1 MSLPV
6 DWGTLWLGGF
16 CPVGALGGLP
26 VRGAD
31 YAAHPPLDDLLTP
44 PSDTML
50 HTDVS
55 LRAAEEKWSERLG
68 GAMVVLARDT
78 YRARRL
84 LHQAAGIQPG
94 EWIGI
99 PANASHDLAE
109 SIKHH
114 EALPRFLDFDAQ
126 LRLSTSGTRFT
137 WTQVLRGL
145 WQPQHAAWLDC
156 ADTLP
161 TIPLPGAAERP
172 AVTLYGLHLPDVD
185 DRPGAL
191 LVFSDEALYAEVKAL
206 RQPADCPHAAQAI
219 AQCERLPE
227 LAERQNANLAEARRG
242 LREAAG
248 LATYAPNS
256 LALATAVAVQI
267 PLECDAA
274 TFYAYVEQE
283 NTPVRW
289 LPQIQPLH
297 YAALRTDGA
306 PDHRVTA
313 ANLARW
319 LYVPVGPDYTFE
331 EIKHLVLGIVKAA
344 EYLGVRWRS
353 NPAHAAEYAA
363 LMDQTYGAGHDAYR
377 PLFALD
383 GAFAAGDL
391 PCG

>member
-1 MSLPV
+1 MMNSPV

-31 YAAHPPLDDLLTP
+31 YAAHPPLDELLTP
-44 PSDTML
+44 PLGAAMCK
-50 HTDVS
+50 DVT
-55 LRAAEEKWSERLG
+55 LEIAEQAWSERLG
-68 GAMVVLARDT
+68 GAKVVLARDA

-84 LHQAAGIQPG
+84 LHQAAGIQRG
-94 EWIGI
+94 EWVGI

-114 EALPRFLDFDAQ
+114 KALPRFLDFDAQ
-126 LRLSTSGTRFT
+126 LRLTTSGTRFT

-145 WQPQHAAWLDC
+145 WQPQDATWLDC

-161 TIPLPGAAERP
+161 TIPFPGAAERP
-172 AVTLYGLHLPDVD
+172 AVTLFGLHLPDAD
-185 DRPGAL
+185 KRPGAL
-191 LVFSDEALYAEVKAL
+191 LAFNDEALYAEVKAL
-206 RQPADCPHAAQAI
+206 RQPADCPNAAKAF

-227 LAERQNANLAEARRG
+227 LAERQSANLAVARRG

-248 LATYAPNS
+248 LATQEPNS

-267 PLECDAA
+267 PMECDAA

-297 YAALRTDGA
+297 YAALRAGGA
-306 PDHRVTA
+306 PDHRGTA

-319 LYVPVGPDYTFE
+319 LYVPVGPDYTVE
-331 EIKHLVLGIVKAA
+331 EIKHLVLGVVKAA

-353 NPAHAAEYAA
+353 NPAYAAEYAA

-383 GAFAAGDL
+383 GAVAAGD
-391 PCG
+391 

>member
-1 MSLPV
+1 MNLPV

-31 YAAHPPLDDLLTP
+31 YAAHPPLDDLLTLP
-44 PSDTML
+44 PDTTL
-50 HTDVS
+50 QADVTLES
-55 LRAAEEKWSERLG
+55 AEETWSERLG
-68 GAMVVLARDT
+68 GAMVVLARDA

-94 EWIGI
+94 EWVGI

-109 SIKHH
+109 SVKHH
-114 EALPRFLDFDAQ
+114 KALPRFLDFDAH
-126 LRLSTSGTRFT
+126 LRLATSCTRFT
-137 WTQVLRGL
+137 WAQVLRGL
-145 WQPQHAAWLDC
+145 WQPQNATWLDC

-161 TIPLPGAAERP
+161 IPGAAERS

-191 LVFSDEALYAEVKAL
+191 LAFSDEALYAEVKAL
-206 RQPADCPHAAQAI
+206 RRPADCPNAAQAL

-227 LAERQNANLAEARRG
+227 LAERQSANLAEARRG

-248 LATYAPNS
+248 LATHEPNS

-267 PLECDAA
+267 PPECDVA

-297 YAALRTDGA
+297 YAALRADGA
-306 PDHRVTA
+306 PDHRATA

-319 LYVPVGPDYTFE
+319 LYVPVGPDYTVE
-331 EIKHLVLGIVKAA
+331 EIKHGVLGIVKAA

-353 NPAHAAEYAA
+353 NPAHAVEYAA

-383 GAFAAGDL
+383 RAFAAGD
-391 PCG
+391 

>member
-1 MSLPV
+1 MNSPV

-31 YAAHPPLDDLLTP
+31 YAAHPPLDELLTLP
-44 PSDTML
+44 PETDL
-50 HTDVS
+50 HTGVT
-55 LRAAEEKWSERLG
+55 LEFAEQAWSERLG
-68 GAMVVLARDT
+68 GALVLLARDA

-84 LHQAAGIQPG
+84 LHQAARIQPG
-94 EWIGI
+94 EWVGI

-109 SIKHH
+109 SVKHH
-114 EALPRFLDFDAQ
+114 KALPRFLDFDAQ
-126 LRLSTSGTRFT
+126 LRLTTSGTRFT

-145 WQPQHAAWLDC
+145 WQPQSATWLDC

-161 TIPLPGAAERP
+161 TIPFPGAAERP
-172 AVTLYGLHLPDVD
+172 AVTLFGLHLPDAGE
-185 DRPGAL
+185 RPGAL
-191 LVFSDEALYAEVKAL
+191 LAFSDEALYARVKAL
-206 RQPADCPHAAQAI
+206 RQPADCPDAAKAI

-227 LAERQNANLAEARRG
+227 LAERQNANLDVVRRG

-248 LATYAPNS
+248 LATQETNS

-267 PLECDAA
+267 PRECDVA

-289 LPQIQPLH
+289 LPRIQPLH
-297 YAALRTDGA
+297 YAALRADGA
-306 PDHRVTA
+306 PDHRRTA

-319 LYVPVGPDYTFE
+319 LYAPVGPDYTVE
-331 EIKHLVLGIVKAA
+331 EIKHLVLGVVKAA

-353 NPAHAAEYAA
+353 NPAYAAEYAA

-383 GAFAAGDL
+383 GAVAAGD
-391 PCG
+391 

>member
-1 MSLPV
+1 MNLPV
-6 DWGTLWLGGF
+6 DWGTMWLGGF
-16 CPVGALGGLP
+16 CAVGALGGLP

-31 YAAHPPLDDLLTP
+31 YAAHAPLDDLLTLP
-44 PSDTML
+44 PATSL
-50 HTDVS
+50 QTDVT
-55 LRAAEEKWSERLG
+55 LETAEQAWSERLG
-68 GAMVVLARDT
+68 GAMVVLARDA

-94 EWIGI
+94 EWVGI

-109 SIKHH
+109 SVKHH
-114 EALPRFLDFDAQ
+114 KALPRFLDFDAN
-126 LRLSTSGTRFT
+126 LRLAASGTRFT

-145 WQPQHAAWLDC
+145 WQPRNAAWLDC

-161 TIPLPGAAERP
+161 VPGAAERS
-172 AVTLYGLHLPDVD
+172 AVTLYGLHLPDTD
-185 DRPGAL
+185 DRSGAL

-206 RQPADCPHAAQAI
+206 RQAADCPNAALAL

-227 LAERQNANLAEARRG
+227 LAERQSAKLAEVRRG

-248 LATYAPNS
+248 LATQKPNR

-267 PLECDAA
+267 PPECDAA

-297 YAALRTDGA
+297 YAALRADGA
-306 PDHRVTA
+306 PDHRGTA

-319 LYVPVGPDYTFE
+319 FYVPVGPDYSLE
-331 EIKHLVLGIVKAA
+331 EIKHGVLGIVKAA
-344 EYLGVRWRS
+344 EYLGARWRS

-383 GAFAAGDL
+383 GAFAAGE
-391 PCG
+391 

>member
-1 MSLPV
+1 MNLPV

-31 YAAHPPLDDLLTP
+31 YAAHPPLDDLLTLP
-44 PSDTML
+44 RDTRL
-50 HTDVS
+50 QADATLES
-55 LRAAEEKWSERLG
+55 AEQTWSERLG
-68 GAMVVLARDT
+68 GAMVVLARDA

-94 EWIGI
+94 EWVGI

-109 SIKHH
+109 SVKHH
-114 EALPRFLDFDAQ
+114 KALPRFLDFDAQ
-126 LRLSTSGTRFT
+126 LRLAASCTRFT

-145 WQPQHAAWLDC
+145 WQPQNATWLDC

-161 TIPLPGAAERP
+161 IPGAAERS
-172 AVTLYGLHLPDVD
+172 AVTLYGLHLSDTD

-191 LVFSDEALYAEVKAL
+191 LAFSDEALYAEVKAL
-206 RQPADCPHAAQAI
+206 RQPADCPNAAQAL
-219 AQCERLPE
+219 AQAERLPE
-227 LAERQNANLAEARRG
+227 LAERQSANLAEARRG

-248 LATYAPNS
+248 LATQEPNS

-297 YAALRTDGA
+297 YAALRADGA
-306 PDHRVTA
+306 PDHRGTA

-331 EIKHLVLGIVKAA
+331 EIKHGVLGIVKAA

-353 NPAHAAEYAA
+353 NPVHAAEYAA
-363 LMDQTYGAGHDAYR
+363 LMDRTYGAGHDAYR

-383 GAFAAGDL
+383 GAFAAGD
-391 PCG
+391 

>member
-1 MSLPV
+1 MNMSV
-6 DWGTLWLGGF
+6 DWGALWLGGF

-44 PSDTML
+44 PSGRTGQS
-50 HTDVS
+50 DVTIET
-55 LRAAEEKWSERLG
+55 AEQAWSQRLG
-68 GAMVVLARDT
+68 GAMVVLARDA

-94 EWIGI
+94 EWVGI

-145 WQPQHAAWLDC
+145 WQPQHATWLDC

-161 TIPLPGAAERP
+161 NPGAAERP
-172 AVTLYGLHLPDVD
+172 AATLYGLHLPDAD

-191 LVFSDEALYAEVKAL
+191 LVFSDEALYVGVKAL
-206 RQPADCPHAAQAI
+206 RQAVDCPNAAQAL

-227 LAERQNANLAEARRG
+227 LAERQITNLAETRRG

-248 LATYAPNS
+248 LVTHAPNS

-267 PLECDAA
+267 PPECDVA

-297 YAALRTDGA
+297 YAALRADGA
-306 PDHRVTA
+306 PNRLETA

-319 LYVPVGPDYTFE
+319 LYVPVGPDYTVE
-331 EIKHLVLGIVKAA
+331 EIKHGVLGIVKAA

-353 NPAHAAEYAA
+353 NPAYAAEYAA
-363 LMDQTYGAGHDAYR
+363 LMDQTYGNGHDAYR

-383 GAFAAGDL
+383 GAFAAGD
-391 PCG
+391 

>member
-1 MSLPV
+1 MLNLPV

-31 YAAHPPLDDLLTP
+31 YAAHPPLDATLTLP
-44 PSDTML
+44 PDTALQADMTL
-50 HTDVS
+50 EVS
-55 LRAAEEKWSERLG
+55 EAAWSERLG
-68 GAMVVLARDT
+68 GAMVVLVRDA

-84 LHQAAGIQPG
+84 LHQAAGVQHG
-94 EWIGI
+94 EWVGI

-109 SIKHH
+109 SVKHH
-114 EALPRFLDFDAQ
+114 KAQPRFLDFDAHLQ
-126 LRLSTSGTRFT
+126 LVESDTRFT
-137 WTQVLRGL
+137 WTQVVQGL
-145 WQPQHAAWLDC
+145 WQPQDATWLDC

-161 TIPLPGAAERP
+161 SPGTTQHP
-172 AVTLYGLHLPDVD
+172 MVTLYGLHLPDA

-191 LVFSDEALYAEVKAL
+191 LVFTDTVLYAEVKAL
-206 RQPADCPHAAQAI
+206 RQLQDTPDAAQAL
-219 AQCERLPE
+219 AQCERLPG
-227 LAERQNANLAEARRG
+227 LAERQCANVAEVGRG

-248 LATYAPNS
+248 LVIHEPNR
-256 LALATAVAVQI
+256 LALATGVAVQI
-267 PLECDAA
+267 PPESDIA

-297 YAALRTDGA
+297 YAAIRADGA
-306 PDHRVTA
+306 PDHRRTA
-313 ANLARW
+313 TNLARW

-331 EIKHLVLGIVKAA
+331 EIKHGVLGIVKSA
-344 EYLGVRWRS
+344 EYLGVRWRT

-363 LMDQTYGAGHDAYR
+363 LMDRTYGTGHDAYR

-383 GAFAAGDL
+383 EIIAARA
-391 PCG
+391 

>member
-1 MSLPV
+1 MNLPV

-31 YAAHPPLDDLLTP
+31 YDAHPPLDDLLALP
-44 PSDTML
+44 PDTVL
-50 HTDVS
+50 PTDVT
-55 LRAAEEKWSERLG
+55 LEFAEQAWSERLG
-68 GAMVVLARDT
+68 GAMVVLSRDA

-84 LHQAAGIQPG
+84 LHQAAGIQPC
-94 EWIGI
+94 EWVGV

-109 SIKHH
+109 SVKHH
-114 EALPRFLDFDAQ
+114 KALPCFLDFDAH
-126 LRLSTSGTRFT
+126 LRLVASSTRFT

-145 WQPQHAAWLDC
+145 WQPQDAAWLDC

-161 TIPLPGAAERP
+161 VPGVVERP
-172 AVTLYGLHLPDVD
+172 AVTLYGLHLPDAD
-185 DRPGAL
+185 NRPGAL
-191 LVFSDEALYAEVKAL
+191 LAFSDAALYAAVKAL
-206 RQPADCPHAAQAI
+206 RQPADCPNPAQAL
-219 AQCERLPE
+219 AQCQRLPE
-227 LAERQNANLAEARRG
+227 LAKRQNANLSEVRRG
-242 LREAAG
+242 LGEAAG
-248 LATYAPNS
+248 LVTPEPNR

-267 PLECDAA
+267 PPECDVA

-289 LPQIQPLH
+289 LPQMQPLH
-297 YAALRTDGA
+297 YAALRADGA
-306 PDHRVTA
+306 PDHQATA

-331 EIKHLVLGIVKAA
+331 EIKHGVLGIVKAA

-353 NPAHAAEYAA
+353 NPAYAAEYAD
-363 LMDQTYGAGHDAYR
+363 LMNRTYGDGHDAYR

-383 GAFAAGDL
+383 GAFAAGE
-391 PCG
+391 

>member
-1 MSLPV
+1 MSLTV

-44 PSDTML
+44 PSDTRL
-50 HTDVS
+50 HTDVT
-55 LRAAEEKWSERLG
+55 LEFAEQAWSERLG
-68 GAMVVLARDT
+68 GAMVVLARDA
-78 YRARRL
+78 YRARRW

-94 EWIGI
+94 EWVGI

-109 SIKHH
+109 SVKHH
-114 EALPRFLDFDAQ
+114 GAQPRFLDFDAQ
-126 LRLSTSGTRFT
+126 LRLATSPTRFA

-145 WQPQHAAWLDC
+145 WRPQNATWLDC

-161 TIPLPGAAERP
+161 MPGAAERS
-172 AVTLYGLHLPDVD
+172 AVTLFGLHLPDAD

-206 RQPADCPHAAQAI
+206 RPAADCPNAALAF
-219 AQCERLPE
+219 AQCERLPA
-227 LAERQNANLAEARRG
+227 LAERQSANLAEARRG
-242 LREAAG
+242 LCEAAG
-248 LATYAPNS
+248 LATHEPNS

-267 PLECDAA
+267 PPECDVA

-297 YAALRTDGA
+297 YAALRADGA

-319 LYVPVGPDYTFE
+319 LYVPVGPDYTVE
-331 EIKHLVLGIVKAA
+331 EIKHGVLGVVKAA

-353 NPAHAAEYAA
+353 NPAYAAEYAD
-363 LMDQTYGAGHDAYR
+363 LMDQTYGNEHDAYR

-383 GAFAAGDL
+383 RAFEAGD
-391 PCG
+391 

>member
-1 MSLPV
+1 MNLPI
-6 DWGTLWLGGF
+6 DWETMWLGGF
-16 CPVGALGGLP
+16 CAVGALGGLP

-31 YAAHPPLDDLLTP
+31 YAAHPPLDDLLTLSP
-44 PSDTML
+44 DTAL
-50 HTDVS
+50 HADATLES
-55 LRAAEEKWSERLG
+55 AEQAWSERLG
-68 GAMVVLARDT
+68 GAMVVLARDA

-94 EWIGI
+94 EWVGI

-109 SIKHH
+109 SVKHH
-114 EALPRFLDFDAQ
+114 KARPRFLDFDAHLQ
-126 LRLSTSGTRFT
+126 LAMPDTRFT

-145 WQPQHAAWLDC
+145 WQPQNATWLDC

-161 TIPLPGAAERP
+161 IPGAAERS
-172 AVTLYGLHLPDVD
+172 AVTLYGLHLAD

-191 LVFSDEALYAEVKAL
+191 LAFRDEALYAEVKAL
-206 RQPADCPHAAQAI
+206 RQPADCPNAAQAL

-227 LAERQNANLAEARRG
+227 LAERQSENLAEVRRG
-242 LREAAG
+242 LCEAAG
-248 LATYAPNS
+248 LETHEPNN
-256 LALATAVAVQI
+256 LALATAVAVQS
-267 PLECDAA
+267 PLECDPA

-289 LPQIQPLH
+289 LSQIQPLH
-297 YAALRTDGA
+297 YAALRADGA
-306 PDHRVTA
+306 PNHRETA

-319 LYVPVGPDYTFE
+319 FYVPVGPDYTFE
-331 EIKHLVLGIVKAA
+331 EIKHGVLGIVKAA

-363 LMDQTYGAGHDAYR
+363 LMDRTYGAGHDAYR

-383 GAFAAGDL
+383 GAFAAGD
-391 PCG
+391 

>member
-1 MSLPV
+1 MNLPI
-6 DWGTLWLGGF
+6 DWETMWLGGF
-16 CPVGALGGLP
+16 CAVGALGGLP

-31 YAAHPPLDDLLTP
+31 YAAHPPLDDLLSLP
-44 PSDTML
+44 PDTAL
-50 HTDVS
+50 QADATLES
-55 LRAAEEKWSERLG
+55 AEQAWSERLG
-68 GAMVVLARDT
+68 GAMVVLVRDA

-84 LHQAAGIQPG
+84 LHQAAGIQGG
-94 EWIGI
+94 EWVGV

-109 SIKHH
+109 SVKHH
-114 EALPRFLDFDAQ
+114 KALPRFLDFDAH
-126 LRLSTSGTRFT
+126 LRLARSGTRFT
-137 WTQVLRGL
+137 WAQVLRGL
-145 WQPQHAAWLDC
+145 WQPQNATWLDC

-161 TIPLPGAAERP
+161 IPGAAERS
-172 AVTLYGLHLPDVD
+172 AVTLYGLHLAD

-191 LVFSDEALYAEVKAL
+191 LAFRDEALYAEVKAL
-206 RQPADCPHAAQAI
+206 RQPADCPNAAQAL

-227 LAERQNANLAEARRG
+227 LAERQSVNLAEVQRG

-248 LATYAPNS
+248 LATHEPNN

-267 PLECDAA
+267 PPESDPA

-289 LPQIQPLH
+289 LSQIQPLH
-297 YAALRTDGA
+297 YAALRADGA
-306 PDHRVTA
+306 PNHRETA

-319 LYVPVGPDYTFE
+319 FYVPVGPDYTFE
-331 EIKHLVLGIVKAA
+331 EIKHGVLGIVKAA

-363 LMDQTYGAGHDAYR
+363 LMDRTYGAGHDAYR

-383 GAFAAGDL
+383 GAFAAGD
-391 PCG
+391 

>member
-1 MSLPV
+1 MNLPV
-6 DWGTLWLGGF
+6 DWETMWLGGF

-31 YAAHPPLDDLLTP
+31 YAAHPPLDELLTLP
-44 PSDTML
+44 PDTAL
-50 HTDVS
+50 PADAT
-55 LRAAEEKWSERLG
+55 LEAAEQTWSERLG
-68 GAMVVLARDT
+68 GALVLLARDA

-94 EWIGI
+94 ESVGI

-109 SIKHH
+109 SVKHH
-114 EALPRFLDFDAQ
+114 QAAPRFLDFDAN
-126 LRLSTSGTRFT
+126 LRLATPATRYT

-145 WQPQHAAWLDC
+145 WQPRNAAWLDC

-161 TIPLPGAAERP
+161 MPGPAQRP
-172 AVTLYGLHLPDVD
+172 AVTLYGLHLADAD
-185 DRPGAL
+185 DRSGAL
-191 LVFSDEALYAEVKAL
+191 LAFSDERLYAAVKAL
-206 RQPADCPHAAQAI
+206 RQPADCPNAAQAL

-227 LAERQNANLAEARRG
+227 LAERQSANLAEARRG

-248 LATYAPNS
+248 LATQEPNN

-267 PLECDAA
+267 PLECDVA

-297 YAALRTDGA
+297 YDALRADGA
-306 PDHRVTA
+306 PNHRGTA

-331 EIKHLVLGIVKAA
+331 EIKHGVLGIVKAA

-353 NPAHAAEYAA
+353 NPTHAAEYAD

-383 GAFAAGDL
+383 GAFAAGD
-391 PCG
+391 

>member
-1 MSLPV
+1 MNLPV
-6 DWGTLWLGGF
+6 DWETMWLGGF
-16 CPVGALGGLP
+16 CAVGALGGLP

-31 YAAHPPLDDLLTP
+31 YAAHPPLDELLTLP
-44 PSDTML
+44 PDTA
-50 HTDVS
+50 
-55 LRAAEEKWSERLG
+55 LRADVTLESAEQSWSQRLG
-68 GAMVVLARDT
+68 GAMVLLARDA

-94 EWIGI
+94 EWVGI

-109 SIKHH
+109 SVKHH
-114 EALPRFLDFDAQ
+114 KAAPRFLDFDAN
-126 LRLSTSGTRFT
+126 LRLATPGTRYT

-145 WQPQHAAWLDC
+145 WQPQNAAWLDC

-161 TIPLPGAAERP
+161 MPGAAERS
-172 AVTLYGLHLPDVD
+172 AVTLYGLHLADAD
-185 DRPGAL
+185 DRSGAL
-191 LVFSDEALYAEVKAL
+191 LTFNDEALYAAVKAL
-206 RQPADCPHAAQAI
+206 RQPADCPNAAQAL

-227 LAERQNANLAEARRG
+227 LAERQSANLAEARRG

-248 LATYAPNS
+248 LATHEPND

-267 PLECDAA
+267 PLECDVA

-297 YAALRTDGA
+297 YAALRADGA
-306 PDHRVTA
+306 PDHRGTA

-331 EIKHLVLGIVKAA
+331 EIKHGVLGIVKAA
-344 EYLGVRWRS
+344 EYLGVRWRN
-353 NPAHAAEYAA
+353 NPVHAAEYAD

-383 GAFAAGDL
+383 GAFAAGD
-391 PCG
+391 

>member
-1 MSLPV
+1 MTLPV

-16 CPVGALGGLP
+16 CAVGALGGLP

-31 YAAHPPLDDLLTP
+31 YAAHPPLDELLTLP
-44 PSDTML
+44 PDTTL
-50 HTDVS
+50 QTDAT
-55 LRAAEEKWSERLG
+55 LEAAEEAWSERLG
-68 GAMVVLARDT
+68 GAMVLLARDA

-84 LHQAAGIQPG
+84 LHEAAGVQRG
-94 EWIGI
+94 EWVGM
-99 PANASHDLAE
+99 PANASHDLVE
-109 SIKHH
+109 SVKHH
-114 EALPRFLDFDAQ
+114 KARPRFLDFDAN
-126 LRLSTSGTRFT
+126 LRLATPGARFC

-145 WQPQHAAWLDC
+145 WQPQNATWLDF

-161 TIPLPGAAERP
+161 MPGAAERP
-172 AVTLYGLHLPDVD
+172 AATLYGLHLAG

-191 LVFSDEALYAEVKAL
+191 LAFSDAALYAEVKAL
-206 RQPADCPHAAQAI
+206 RQPVDCPNAAQAL

-227 LAERQNANLAEARRG
+227 LAERQSANLAEVRRG

-248 LATYAPNS
+248 LTTHEPNR

-267 PLECDAA
+267 PPECDVPH
-274 TFYAYVEQE
+274 FFAYVEQE

-297 YAALRTDGA
+297 YAALRADGA
-306 PDHRVTA
+306 PDHRTTA

-331 EIKHLVLGIVKAA
+331 EIKHGVLGIVKAA

-353 NPAHAAEYAA
+353 DPAHAAEYAA
-363 LMDQTYGAGHDAYR
+363 LMDRTYGAGHDAYR

-383 GAFAAGDL
+383 GAFAAGD
-391 PCG
+391 

>member
-1 MSLPV
+1 MNLPI
-6 DWGTLWLGGF
+6 DWGSMWLGGF

-26 VRGAD
+26 VRAAD
-31 YAAHPPLDDLLTP
+31 YAAHPPLDELLTLP
-44 PSDTML
+44 PDTELRSDIRL
-50 HTDVS
+50 E
-55 LRAAEEKWSERLG
+55 AAEQAWSEKLG
-68 GAMVVLARDT
+68 GAMVVLARDA

-94 EWIGI
+94 EWVGI

-114 EALPRFLDFDAQ
+114 GARPRFLDFDAQ
-126 LRLSTSGTRFT
+126 LRLAASCTRFT
-137 WTQVLRGL
+137 WTQALRAL
-145 WQPQHAAWLDC
+145 WQPQQAAWLDC

-161 TIPLPGAAERP
+161 MPGVAERP
-172 AVTLYGLHLPDVD
+172 AVTLFGLHLPDD

-191 LVFSDEALYAEVKAL
+191 LAFNDEALYAEVKAL
-206 RQPADCPHAAQAI
+206 RQPADCPDAALAL
-219 AQCERLPE
+219 AQSDRLPE
-227 LAERQNANLAEARRG
+227 LAQRQSANLAETRRG
-242 LREAAG
+242 LCEAAG
-248 LATYAPNS
+248 LRTHAPSN

-267 PLECDAA
+267 PPECDPA

-297 YAALRTDGA
+297 YAALRADGA
-306 PDHRVTA
+306 PNHRGTA

-319 LYVPVGPDYTFE
+319 FYVLVGPDYSFE
-331 EIKHLVLGIVKAA
+331 EIKHGVLGIVKAA
-344 EYLGVRWRS
+344 EYLGIRWRN

-363 LMDQTYGAGHDAYR
+363 LMDRTYGAGHDAYR

-383 GAFAAGDL
+383 GAFAAGD
-391 PCG
+391 

>member
-1 MSLPV
+1 MLNMPV
-6 DWGTLWLGGF
+6 DWGTQWLGGF

-26 VRGAD
+26 VRGSD
-31 YAAHPPLDDLLTP
+31 YAAHPPLDDLLTLP
-44 PSDTML
+44 PDATLCADATLDSAE
-50 HTDVS
+50 
-55 LRAAEEKWSERLG
+55 RAWTERLG
-68 GAMVVLARDT
+68 GALVLLLRDA

-84 LHQAAGIQPG
+84 LHQAAGVQPD
-94 EWIGI
+94 EWVGI

-114 EALPRFLDFDAQ
+114 KALPRFLDFDAQ
-126 LRLSTSGTRFT
+126 LQLARSSTRFT

-145 WQPQHAAWLDC
+145 WQPQNAATWLDC

-161 TIPLPGAAERP
+161 MPSAAERP
-172 AVTLYGLHLPDVD
+172 AVTLYGLHLPD
-185 DRPGAL
+185 DRSGAL
-191 LVFSDEALYAEVKAL
+191 LVFNDEALYANVRAL
-206 RQPADCPHAAQAI
+206 RQPADRPNAAQAL
-219 AQCERLPE
+219 AQCERLPD
-227 LAERQNANLAEARRG
+227 LAERQSANLAEVRRG
-242 LREAAG
+242 LHEAAG
-248 LATYAPNS
+248 LATHAPNR

-267 PLECDAA
+267 PLESDVA

-297 YAALRTDGA
+297 YAALRADGA
-306 PDHRVTA
+306 PDHRGTA

-319 LYVPVGPDYTFE
+319 LYVPVGPDYTIE
-331 EIKHLVLGIVKAA
+331 EIKHGVLGIVKAA

-363 LMDQTYGAGHDAYR
+363 MVDRAYGAGHDAYR

-383 GAFAAGDL
+383 GAFAAGGQ
-391 PCG
+391 PCA

>member
-1 MSLPV
+1 
-6 DWGTLWLGGF
+6 
-16 CPVGALGGLP
+16 
-26 VRGAD
+26 
-31 YAAHPPLDDLLTP
+31 
-44 PSDTML
+44 
-50 HTDVS
+50 
-55 LRAAEEKWSERLG
+55 
-68 GAMVVLARDT
+68 MVVLARDA

-94 EWIGI
+94 EWVGI

-109 SIKHH
+109 SVKHH
-114 EALPRFLDFDAQ
+114 KARPRFLDFDAN
-126 LRLSTSGTRFT
+126 LRLAASGTRFT

-145 WQPQHAAWLDC
+145 WQPRNAAWLNC

-161 TIPLPGAAERP
+161 VPGAAERS
-172 AVTLYGLHLPDVD
+172 AVTLFGLHLPDTD
-185 DRPGAL
+185 DRSGAL

-206 RQPADCPHAAQAI
+206 RQAADRPNAALALAQA
-219 AQCERLPE
+219 ERLPE
-227 LAERQNANLAEARRG
+227 LAQRQSANLAEVRRG

-248 LATYAPNS
+248 LATQKPNR

-267 PLECDAA
+267 PPECDAA

-297 YAALRTDGA
+297 YAALRADGA
-306 PDHRVTA
+306 PDHRGTA

-319 LYVPVGPDYTFE
+319 LYVPVGPDYSLE
-331 EIKHLVLGIVKAA
+331 EIKHGVLGIVKAA

-383 GAFAAGDL
+383 GAFAAGE
-391 PCG
+391 

>member
-1 MSLPV
+1 MSMPI

-16 CPVGALGGLP
+16 CAVGALGGLP

-44 PSDTML
+44 PSNTRL
-50 HTDVS
+50 HNDVTLES
-55 LRAAEEKWSERLG
+55 AEQAWSERLG
-68 GAMVVLARDT
+68 GTMVVLARDA

-84 LHQAAGIQPG
+84 MHQAAGIQPG
-94 EWIGI
+94 EWVGI

-109 SIKHH
+109 SVKHH
-114 EALPRFLDFDAQ
+114 KALPRFLDFDAQ
-126 LRLSTSGTRFT
+126 LRLATSRTRFT

-145 WQPQHAAWLDC
+145 WQLQNATWLDC

-161 TIPLPGAAERP
+161 APGAAERP
-172 AVTLYGLHLPDVD
+172 AVTLFGLHLPDAD
-185 DRPGAL
+185 NSPGAL
-191 LVFSDEALYAEVKAL
+191 LAFNDEALYAEVKAL
-206 RQPADCPHAAQAI
+206 RQPADCPNAAKAL

-227 LAERQNANLAEARRG
+227 LAERQSANLEEVRRG
-242 LREAAG
+242 LHEAAG
-248 LATYAPNS
+248 LATREPSS
-256 LALATAVAVQI
+256 LALATAVAVQV
-267 PLECDAA
+267 PLECDVA

-297 YAALRTDGA
+297 YAALRADGA
-306 PDHRVTA
+306 PDHRRTA

-319 LYVPVGPDYTFE
+319 LYVPVGPDYTVE
-331 EIKHLVLGIVKAA
+331 EIKHGVLGVVKAA

-363 LMDQTYGAGHDAYR
+363 LMDQTYGDGHDAYR

-383 GAFAAGDL
+383 GAVVIGI
-391 PCG
+391 

>member
-1 MSLPV
+1 MSLTV
-6 DWGTLWLGGF
+6 DWETLWLGGF

-44 PSDTML
+44 PSDTRL
-50 HTDVS
+50 HTDVT
-55 LRAAEEKWSERLG
+55 LEFADQAWSKRLG
-68 GAMVVLARDT
+68 GAMVVLARDA

-94 EWIGI
+94 EWVGI

-109 SIKHH
+109 SVKHH
-114 EALPRFLDFDAQ
+114 GAQARFLDFDAQ
-126 LRLSTSGTRFT
+126 LRLATSPTRFA

-145 WQPQHAAWLDC
+145 WRPQNATWLDC

-161 TIPLPGAAERP
+161 IPGAAERS
-172 AVTLYGLHLPDVD
+172 AVTLFGLHLPDAD

-206 RQPADCPHAAQAI
+206 RQAADCPNAALAF

-227 LAERQNANLAEARRG
+227 LAERQSANLAEARRG
-242 LREAAG
+242 LCEAAG
-248 LATYAPNS
+248 LATHEPNS

-267 PLECDAA
+267 PPECDVA

-297 YAALRTDGA
+297 YAALRADGA

-319 LYVPVGPDYTFE
+319 LYVPVGPDYTVE
-331 EIKHLVLGIVKAA
+331 EIKHGVLGVVKAA

-353 NPAHAAEYAA
+353 NPAYAAEYAD
-363 LMDQTYGAGHDAYR
+363 LMDQTYGNEHDAYR

-383 GAFAAGDL
+383 RAFEAGD
-391 PCG
+391 

>member
-1 MSLPV
+1 MNLPV
-6 DWGTLWLGGF
+6 DWGTMWLGGF
-16 CPVGALGGLP
+16 CAVGALGGLP

-31 YAAHPPLDDLLTP
+31 YAAHPPLDDLLTLP
-44 PSDTML
+44 ADTKL
-50 HTDVS
+50 HANVTLES
-55 LRAAEEKWSERLG
+55 AEQAWSERLG
-68 GAMVVLARDT
+68 GAMVVLARDA

-94 EWIGI
+94 EWVGI

-109 SIKHH
+109 SVKHH
-114 EALPRFLDFDAQ
+114 KALPRFLDFDAH
-126 LRLSTSGTRFT
+126 LRLAPSPARFT
-137 WTQVLRGL
+137 WAQVLRGL
-145 WQPQHAAWLDC
+145 WQPQNAAWLDF

-161 TIPLPGAAERP
+161 VPGAAERS
-172 AVTLYGLHLPDVD
+172 AVRLYGLHLPDAD

-191 LVFSDEALYAEVKAL
+191 LVFSDEALYAEVNAL
-206 RQPADCPHAAQAI
+206 RQPADCPNAAQAF
-219 AQCERLPE
+219 AQSERLPE
-227 LAERQNANLAEARRG
+227 LAERQSANLAEARRG
-242 LREAAG
+242 LCEAAG
-248 LATYAPNS
+248 LATHEPNS

-267 PLECDAA
+267 PLECDPA

-297 YAALRTDGA
+297 YAALRADGA
-306 PDHRVTA
+306 PDHRGTA

-319 LYVPVGPDYTFE
+319 LYVPVGPDYSLE
-331 EIKHLVLGIVKAA
+331 EIKHGVLGIVKAA

-363 LMDQTYGAGHDAYR
+363 LMDRTYGAGHDAYR

-383 GAFAAGDL
+383 GAFAMGD
-391 PCG
+391 